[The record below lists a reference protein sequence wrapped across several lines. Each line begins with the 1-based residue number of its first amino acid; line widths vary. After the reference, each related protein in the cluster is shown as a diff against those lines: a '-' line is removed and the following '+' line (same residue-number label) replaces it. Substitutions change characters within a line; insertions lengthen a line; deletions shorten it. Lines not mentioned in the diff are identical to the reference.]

1 MLYKYLPSERIDILE
16 KLKIRFSPLPSL
28 NDPFESLPLIETSK
42 EKNKLIS
49 SAFAELEEVWCSTD
63 ESLKNEENRKL
74 LEKTKNDITRY
85 ANEQISSNAAGQGL
99 MSLLSDNFG
108 VLCLSRTKT
117 NLLMW
122 AHYAEEGRG
131 IVIGLDDSH
140 VFFREKDM
148 EGNDTRPVPVAYS
161 QKRRRVIID
170 EECFYEKLLCE
181 KPIDWA
187 YEEEER
193 LFRFFLSKY
202 GVIGKD
208 VYNQDIVLSE
218 LPKETIKLVFL
229 GYRSS
234 DLTEHRAIEAVK
246 TNKINCKIY
255 RSCMCKSEYRL
266 KFEEVKFK

>member
-1 MLYKYLPSERIDILE
+1 MLYKYLPSERVDILE

-28 NDPFESLPLIETSK
+28 NDPFESLPLIENSK
-42 EKNKLIS
+42 EKNEVIS
-49 SAFAELEEVWCSTD
+49 SAFSELEEIWRSTD
-63 ESLKNEENRKL
+63 ENLKNEENRKL
-74 LEKTKNDITRY
+74 LEETKNDITCY
-85 ANEQISSNAAGQGL
+85 AEKITSNTVGQGL

-108 VLCLSRTKT
+108 VLCLSRTEK

-131 IVIGLDDSH
+131 IVIGLDDAH

-148 EGNDTRPVPVAYS
+148 QGNDTRPVPVAYS
-161 QKRRRVIID
+161 QKRRRVLVG
-170 EECFYEKLLCE
+170 EERFYEKLLCE
-181 KPIDWA
+181 KPFDWA

-193 LFRFFLSKY
+193 LFRFFLSKD

-218 LPKETIKLVFL
+218 LPRETIKSVFL

-246 TNKINCKIY
+246 NNKIDCKIY
-255 RSCMCKSEYRL
+255 RSYMCSSEYIL
-266 KFEEVKFK
+266 KFDEVKL